1 MQLRV
6 TRAGFTFIEIFI
18 VMAII
23 GVLAGVVIL
32 HSVGA
37 DRARD
42 VETEARRLAE
52 LIELARAEAVSRN
65 ESWGVF
71 VAQTRYGFLVHDE
84 LVGTWRAASK
94 RTFRT
99 RNTPEGVLLSLQLS
113 DWDVSP
119 KQLGRGQD
127 GQAVGEEEGDVNSR
141 IPQVLILAS
150 GEQTPVLISIRAGRH
165 AQWSV
170 TSDGISR
177 TRASRSDQSD
187 ERT

>member
-1 MQLRV
+1 M
-6 TRAGFTFIEIFI
+6 THAGFTFIEIFI

-32 HSVGA
+32 HSMGA
-37 DRARD
+37 DRARE

-52 LIELARAEAVSRN
+52 LIELARAESVSRN

-71 VAQTRYGFLVHDE
+71 VDQTRYGFLVHDE

-99 RNTPEGVLLSLQLS
+99 RSAPEGVVLSLQLS
-113 DWDVSP
+113 DWDAAP
-119 KQLGRGQD
+119 GQLAGRQEGQ
-127 GQAVGEEEGDVNSR
+127 GTPEEEGDASSHT
-141 IPQVLILAS
+141 PQVLILAS
-150 GEQTPVLISIRAGRH
+150 GEQTPFHISIRAGGH
-165 AQWSV
+165 TPWSV

-177 TRASRSDQSD
+177 TRASRADQSD

>member
-1 MQLRV
+1 MRLRV
-6 TRAGFTFIEIFI
+6 THTGFTFIEIFI

-32 HSVGA
+32 HSIGA

-42 VETEARRLAE
+42 VETEARRLTE
-52 LIELARAEAVSRN
+52 LIELARAESVSRN

-71 VAQTRYGFLVHDE
+71 VDQTRYGFLVHDE
-84 LVGTWRAASK
+84 LTGAWRAASK

-99 RNTPEGVLLSLQLS
+99 RNTPQGVVLSLQLS
-113 DWDVSP
+113 DWDASP
-119 KQLGRGQD
+119 EVLEGGQE
-127 GQAVGEEEGDVNSR
+127 GQGTREEGDSDPQV
-141 IPQVLILAS
+141 PQVLILAS
-150 GEQTPVLISIRAGRH
+150 GEQTPFRISIRAGGH
-165 AQWSV
+165 TPWSV

-177 TRASRSDQSD
+177 TRAARADQSE

>member
-1 MQLRV
+1 MRLRV

-32 HSVGA
+32 HSISA

-52 LIELARAEAVSRN
+52 LIELARAEAVSGN

-71 VAQTRYGFLVHDE
+71 VDQTRYGFLVHDE
-84 LVGTWRAASK
+84 LASAWRAASK
-94 RTFRT
+94 STFRT
-99 RNTPEGVLLSLQLS
+99 RNTPEGVVLSLQQS
-113 DWDVSP
+113 DWGASSR
-119 KQLGRGQD
+119 QLARGQD
-127 GQAVGEEEGDVNSR
+127 GQATEEEEGDANPR

-150 GEQTPVLISIRAGRH
+150 GEQTPFLISIRAGGH
-165 AQWSV
+165 PPWSV

-177 TRASRSDQSD
+177 TRASRADQPE

>member
-1 MQLRV
+1 M

-32 HSVGA
+32 HSIGA

-42 VETEARRLAE
+42 VETEARRLTE

-71 VAQTRYGFLVHDE
+71 VEGTRYGFLVHDE
-84 LVGTWRAASK
+84 LAGAWRAASK

-99 RNTPEGVLLSLQLS
+99 RNTPEGVVLSLQLS
-113 DWDVSP
+113 DWDASP
-119 KQLGRGQD
+119 GQVAGAQD
-127 GQAVGEEEGDVNSR
+127 GQAAEEEEGDANPH

-150 GEQTPVLISIRAGRH
+150 GEQTPFLISIRAGGH
-165 AQWSV
+165 TPWSV

-177 TRASRSDQSD
+177 TRASRADQSE